1 MSKPFNVGIAGS
13 SKVTGLHID
22 AINQCSDLSLRTITG
37 SFRPALD
44 KISEKYGLKQVLDL
58 DAFLES
64 DIQLAVV
71 TTKTESHFHY
81 LQRIIPVVPNV
92 IVEKPLTDSLSDAK
106 SVIELAQRHGCNL
119 KVVYQNRFDENYLLL
134 KNIIKRETG
143 PVSVRID
150 VRKSRGRADFE
161 DTSSCCKGLIYT
173 QFPHYLDLVS
183 DLFGDDFR
191 QIDAQ
196 STNLQKI
203 SPFDDHLRVFLS
215 KSGVTVDVSI
225 TSCNSANLPVRMDF
239 YFKDFY
245 INTLNFKVV
254 YDSRKHRYRNLLTG
268 LRHPKKNPRKCFLAM
283 YKHYIG
289 DFLSHKSNSG
299 ELGNIFRAMEIIHN
313 VKSGLSKASV

>member
-1 MSKPFNVGIAGS
+1 MSKPFNIGIAGS
-13 SKVTGLHID
+13 SKVTRLHID
-22 AINQCSDLSLRTITG
+22 AINQCSDFSLKCITG
-37 SFRPALD
+37 SYRPSLD
-44 KISEKYGLKQVLDL
+44 EISAKYELKQVLDL

-106 SVIELAQRHGCNL
+106 SVIELAQQHGCNL

-134 KNIIKRETG
+134 KNTIQREDG

-150 VRKSRGRADFE
+150 VRKNRGKVDFE
-161 DTSSCCKGLIYT
+161 NTSSCCKDLIYT
-173 QFPHYLDLVS
+173 QFPHYLDLLM
-183 DLFGDDFR
+183 DLFGTDFN

-196 STNLQKI
+196 FTNLQKI

-215 KSGVTVDVSI
+215 KSGVAADVSI
-225 TSCNSANLPVRMDF
+225 TSCNSTNLPVRMDF
-239 YFKDFY
+239 YFRDFY

-254 YDSRKHRYRNLLTG
+254 YDSRKHEYRNLLTG
-268 LRHPKKNPRKCFLAM
+268 LRRPKKNSRKCFLAM
-283 YKHYIG
+283 YKHYIA
-289 DFLSHKSNSG
+289 DFLSNKSNSG
-299 ELGNIFRAMEIIHN
+299 ELENIFCAMEIIDN
-313 VKSGLSKASV
+313 VKSGLSKATT